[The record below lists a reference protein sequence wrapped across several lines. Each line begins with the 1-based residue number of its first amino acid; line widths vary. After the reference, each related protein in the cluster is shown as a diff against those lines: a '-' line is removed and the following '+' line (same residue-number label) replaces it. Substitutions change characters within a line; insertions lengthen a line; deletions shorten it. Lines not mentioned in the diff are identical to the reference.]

1 MPSVRTTQVQ
11 PPVSQLPSAVDSN
24 GLLLG
29 WQRGRSMLLKLCC
42 CPCWER
48 PTCVYVRPTDV
59 SPVQAPPAF
68 SLPNASVP
76 VPSTLPAAMVMDVT
90 QPHPQLLA
98 FDPQTLSES
107 QRVELE
113 QLAMEMVFGKGS
125 FSAAPKALA
134 PLPTPDTTPV
144 KSTVEMSVITH
155 PADPT
160 TINLSYADFSE
171 AQPTLWVSAP
181 QNQVEDGAVAEDEE
195 DVDWG
200 MYVNMEEMEEVV

>member
-48 PTCVYVRPTDV
+48 PTCVYFRPTDA

-90 QPHPQLLA
+90 QPHPQQPA

-113 QLAMEMVFGKGS
+113 QLAMEMVF
-125 FSAAPKALA
+125 APVA
-134 PLPTPDTTPV
+134 PIHMPDTTPV